1 MAMRELFRR
10 VLGNRRDAAHAA
22 IRGLRGRARVAVLTV
37 VDDELKQLQ
46 QALRCTNNL
55 AGTAYWV
62 REKLPSTTYEVVLK
76 QLADRGNIA
85 SGECA
90 SEIIEDFRPH
100 YLLLVGIGGGIEGR
114 DDMGIGDVV
123 IADHVDYYEFRKL
136 MDGKSMSRKIPLDH
150 PSRLLRCDI
159 AKPMSDMGHWT
170 SAIALKR
177 PIDGV
182 CKAIVG
188 NLIAGEKLLADGSS
202 AIQRDILEEYDK
214 AIAVDMESVGVAR
227 AVFKAR
233 GSVHYNLQYAVV
245 RGVSDLV
252 DADDNDGM
260 RRQWRPYAASAAA
273 AFAAGMIER
282 LLEIP
287 T

>member
-1 MAMRELFRR
+1 MRDLFRR
-10 VLGNRRDAAHAA
+10 VMGSRRGAADAAFT
-22 IRGLRGRARVAVLTV
+22 GLRGRARIAVLTV
-37 VDDELKQLQ
+37 VDDELKQLRP
-46 QALRCTNNL
+46 ALRCTHNL
-55 AGTAYWV
+55 TGTAYWV
-62 REKLPSTTYEVVLK
+62 REQVPHATHEVVLK

-114 DDMGIGDVV
+114 DETDIGDVV

-136 MDGKSMSRKIPLDH
+136 VGGKSMPRKIPLDH

-159 AKPMSDMGHWT
+159 AKPMSDIGHWA
-170 SAIALKR
+170 SAIAHAR
-177 PIDGV
+177 PTKGV

-188 NLIAGEKLLADGSS
+188 NLIAGEKLLADGSN
-202 AIQRDILEEYDK
+202 AVQREILAQYDK

-252 DADDNDGM
+252 NADDNDGM

-273 AFAAGMIER
+273 AFAAGMIDR